1 MTHKSQIGIWTADLR
16 AWIRSGFVCLCLL
29 PLFLTTLPA
38 RASDQIAA
46 ANNLITN
53 MISEV
58 ETYLETDSG
67 DREKRTEDIT
77 KILDTHFDLPAIARF
92 SAGPYWRAANKQE
105 RSDYLQTMRDVVIG
119 TVVRNFDQ
127 LSGLR
132 FSTIDSQTKGNN
144 MVLVRGSFNDSTG
157 KRPPVSVGWRVI
169 TPAMAPA
176 KVLDVEIENISMM
189 VTQKQE
195 NITIIRQNEG
205 RFSALIE
212 TMRKR
217 QQAP

>member
-1 MTHKSQIGIWTADLR
+1 MTRNSRIRILTPHWR
-16 AWIRSGFVCLCLL
+16 VWIRSGFVYLCLL
-29 PLFLTTLPA
+29 PLFLTSVPA
-38 RASDQIAA
+38 RASDQIAD
-46 ANNLITN
+46 ANNVITS
-53 MISEV
+53 MISQV
-58 ETYLETDSG
+58 ESYLEIDSG
-67 DREKRTEDIT
+67 NIEKRTKNIA
-77 KILDTHFDLPAIARF
+77 KLLDTHFDLPAIARF
-92 SAGPYWRAANKQE
+92 SAGPYWRAANQQE
-105 RSDYLQTMRDVVIG
+105 RIDYVQTMRDVVIG

-132 FSTIDSQTKGNN
+132 FTAIDSQAKGDK
-144 MVLVRGSFNDSTG
+144 MVLVRGVFNDSTG

-176 KVLDVEIENISMM
+176 KVLDVEIENISML

-217 QQAP
+217 QQTP

>member
-1 MTHKSQIGIWTADLR
+1 MTRKSQIGILTADLR
-16 AWIRSGFVCLCLL
+16 AWIRSGFFCLCLL

-38 RASDQIAA
+38 RASDQITA
-46 ANNLITN
+46 ANNVITS

-58 ETYLETDSG
+58 ETYLETDPG
-67 DREKRTEDIT
+67 DIEKRTENIT
-77 KILDTHFDLPAIARF
+77 KLLDTHFDLPAIARF
-92 SAGPYWRAANKQE
+92 SAGPYWRAASEQE
-105 RSDYLQTMRDVVIG
+105 RVDYVQTMRDVVVD

-132 FSTIDSQTKGNN
+132 HTTIDSQVKGDK
-144 MVLVRGSFNDSTG
+144 MVLVRGTFNDSTG
-157 KRPPVSVGWRVI
+157 KRPPVSIGWRVI

-176 KVLDVEIENISMM
+176 KVLDVEIENISML

-212 TMRKR
+212 AMRKR